1 MRYDA
6 PGDDPTAAGQRGKM
20 YNNVAINTSG
30 IMVKGD
36 HHYIANNTV
45 IGSNKNGMIILDEE
59 NSNLNTN
66 TLNNLVDKLSGH
78 RSNSN
83 YEDRDGNGIADY
95 PVPGT
100 SSNNWNGWDSVRTS
114 SIDESKI
121 DNTIYNLI
129 DSVTLMPL
137 DGSPLIDAGIF
148 IEEIPMD
155 TVGSSPDIGAFE
167 YGIEPWKAGYDGWY
181 PRYYP
186 WTFMSKNVNTKIS
199 MSGNNLYE
207 DSTNISISF
216 LLEGGAHDKD
226 IILEFDTMVSN
237 SYAEYGKDWIII
249 YEDDSVADLK
259 TLIWEKGKDSI
270 TLNVHAINDNI
281 YEKNETL
288 LAGIIGISVDK
299 IAFINSG
306 IYGTL
311 YDNDQMPTASASLS
325 VDSISEN
332 SETKNIKLTL
342 SNPSKF
348 DIMLGLSVEDSPFV
362 PEDLAE
368 NKKDFSLDVDTLVFP
383 ALSTEQEFNITS
395 IQDDEIESNE
405 LAVINIE
412 SIEDSIFL
420 TLSIV
425 IIDDDQPLPLS
436 IESKNFVKKVFPNPS
451 SDNLRINVDERYS
464 IEGISFID
472 IKGKKHNPKNITR
485 NSTYTDVN
493 ISNLDEGIYILN
505 IQVDKEVLKV
515 KVVINR

>member
-1 MRYDA
+1 
-6 PGDDPTAAGQRGKM
+6 
-20 YNNVAINTSG
+20 
-30 IMVKGD
+30 
-36 HHYIANNTV
+36 
-45 IGSNKNGMIILDEE
+45 
-59 NSNLNTN
+59 
-66 TLNNLVDKLSGH
+66 
-78 RSNSN
+78 
-83 YEDRDGNGIADY
+83 
-95 PVPGT
+95 
-100 SSNNWNGWDSVRTS
+100 
-114 SIDESKI
+114 
-121 DNTIYNLI
+121 
-129 DSVTLMPL
+129 
-137 DGSPLIDAGIF
+137 
-148 IEEIPMD
+148 MD

-288 LAGIIGISVDK
+288 LAGIVGISVDK

-348 DIMLGLSVEDSPFV
+348 DILLGISVEDSPFV

-485 NSTYTDVN
+485 DSTYTDVN

-505 IQVDKEVLKV
+505 IKVDKEVLKV

>member
-1 MRYDA
+1 
-6 PGDDPTAAGQRGKM
+6 M

-66 TLNNLVDKLSGH
+66 TLNNLADKLSGH
-78 RSNSN
+78 RSSSN
-83 YEDRDGNGIADY
+83 YEDRDGNGVADY

-148 IEEIPMD
+148 IEEIPID

-199 MSGNNLYE
+199 MSGNNLHE

-216 LLEGGAHDKD
+216 LLEDGAHDED
-226 IILEFDTMVSN
+226 IILEFDTMVSD

-270 TLNVHAINDNI
+270 TLNVNAINDNI
-281 YEKNETL
+281 YEKNETI
-288 LAGIIGISVDK
+288 LAGIVGISVDQ

-348 DIMLGLSVEDSPFV
+348 DIVLGLSVEDSPFV

-451 SDNLRINVDERYS
+451 SDNLRISLDERYS
-464 IEGISFID
+464 IEDISFID
-472 IKGKKHNPKNITR
+472 VVGKKHNPKNITR

-505 IQVDKEVLKV
+505 IKVDKEVLKV

>member
-1 MRYDA
+1 M
-6 PGDDPTAAGQRGKM
+6 
-20 YNNVAINTSG
+20 
-30 IMVKGD
+30 
-36 HHYIANNTV
+36 
-45 IGSNKNGMIILDEE
+45 
-59 NSNLNTN
+59 
-66 TLNNLVDKLSGH
+66 
-78 RSNSN
+78 
-83 YEDRDGNGIADY
+83 
-95 PVPGT
+95 
-100 SSNNWNGWDSVRTS
+100 
-114 SIDESKI
+114 
-121 DNTIYNLI
+121 
-129 DSVTLMPL
+129 
-137 DGSPLIDAGIF
+137 
-148 IEEIPMD
+148 
-155 TVGSSPDIGAFE
+155 
-167 YGIEPWKAGYDGWY
+167 
-181 PRYYP
+181 
-186 WTFMSKNVNTKIS
+186 
-199 MSGNNLYE
+199 
-207 DSTNISISF
+207 
-216 LLEGGAHDKD
+216 
-226 IILEFDTMVSN
+226 
-237 SYAEYGKDWIII
+237 
-249 YEDDSVADLK
+249 
-259 TLIWEKGKDSI
+259 
-270 TLNVHAINDNI
+270 HAINDNI

-288 LAGIIGISVDK
+288 LAGIVGISVDK

-348 DIMLGLSVEDSPFV
+348 DIVLGLTVEDSPFV

-451 SDNLRINVDERYS
+451 SDNLRISLDERYS
-464 IEGISFID
+464 IEDISFID
-472 IKGKKHNPKNITR
+472 IVGKKHNPKNITR